1 MKYKQIIA
9 RQKGAEARIV
19 KHYGDPSQSSGVY
32 VFHRYNHERQCD
44 CYYIGQAKNLRRRIA
59 QHLLEYDHIAV
70 SLKKYGLFD
79 SEKNPEGWTCEWKY
93 STVELLDE
101 MEQAVIS
108 LRLTDENAE
117 LYNIT
122 SGGQG
127 KGKVDINPRAER
139 KGYHTGKLEGKQRA
153 YTEIATLIEKYTTGI
168 TSKGGAVADRK
179 TAELIEKLR
188 SETV

>member
-1 MKYKQIIA
+1 MNYRQIMA
-9 RQKGAEARIV
+9 RQKSAEARII
-19 KHYGDPSQSSGVY
+19 KHYGDPTTDSGVY
-32 VFHRYNHERQCD
+32 TFHRYNRERQCN

-79 SEKNPEGWTCEWKY
+79 SEKNPEGWACDWEFCLIEELDK
-93 STVELLDE
+93 VEQVLI
-101 MEQAVIS
+101 AHCI
-108 LRLTDENAE
+108 TKENDE

-139 KGYHTGKLEGKQRA
+139 KGYHTGKKEGKQRA
-153 YTEIATLIEKYTTGI
+153 YAEIATLIKKYTTGL

-188 SETV
+188 SEVV